1 MPRGRIRWAAAL
13 PVAIALCIAAAP
25 ASAGSPKVA
34 AVQAALKAKGL
45 YNAEVDGVPGPITRS
60 AIARFQRRKRL
71 TVDGVVGPRTRRA
84 LGRRGRPG
92 LGSRVLTPPAVGW
105 DVAMLQF
112 LLWRE
117 GYSPGAIDGAMGP
130 GTARAVYAYQRAIG
144 IGADG
149 LAGPQTI
156 RSLRHGT
163 GRHPDSPVR
172 FYHPLAGP
180 IGDGF
185 GHVGGRRHTGLDFPV
200 PGGTRIK
207 AGGRGVVEFAGFNTG
222 GYGNLVVVRH
232 RLGFSSWYAHMSRIA
247 VRPGRAVNG
256 GSLLGRVGSTGRSTG
271 PHLHFEVRRYGTP
284 VNPIPY
290 MLPGTA
296 SYSAARPGAAPA
308 CAVSDGVRC

>member
-1 MPRGRIRWAAAL
+1 MPRGRIRWGVL
-13 PVAIALCIAAAP
+13 VPVAVALTLIAAVP
-25 ASAGSPKVA
+25 ASAGSPRVA

-45 YNAEVDGVPGPITRS
+45 YVAEVDGVPGPLTR
-60 AIARFQRRKRL
+60 AAVMRLQRRKGL

-92 LGSRVLTPPAVGW
+92 LGSRVLSQPALGW

-117 GYSPGAIDGAMGP
+117 DYSPGAIDGQFGA
-130 GTARAVYAYQRAIG
+130 GTSRAVYAYQRGAG
-144 IGADG
+144 ISADG

-156 RSLRHGT
+156 RALRRGV
-163 GRHPDSPVR
+163 GQQPDSPVR
-172 FYHPLAGP
+172 FYHPLNGP

-185 GHVGGRRHTGLDFPV
+185 GHIGGRRHTGLDFPV

-207 AGGRGVVEFAGFNTG
+207 AGGRGVVEFAGFNSG

-232 RLGFSSWYAHMSRIA
+232 RLGFSSWYAHMARIA
-247 VRPGRAVNG
+247 VRPGQAVNG
-256 GSLLGRVGSTGRSTG
+256 GSLLGFVGSTGRSTG
-271 PHLHFEVRRYGTP
+271 PHLHFEVRRFGVP
-284 VNPIPY
+284 VNPVPY

-296 SYSAARPGAAPA
+296 AYRAATGPSPCAGARGPY
-308 CAVSDGVRC
+308 C